1 MFSMCI
7 IMLASQISELGLK
20 AYIAVAIIFVVAM

>member
-7 IMLASQISELGLK
+7 IMLALQSSELSLK